1 MNPAP
6 GPWTGPD
13 AFLTD
18 LDESLTV
25 TRAPRS
31 YAPAMAI
38 QRLLWVDRAT
48 GTVTRR
54 ADSELAGLRADPS
67 GWLWLDVPEP
77 DEATAALLAEVF
89 GAHPAAIAD
98 VVERNHVPR
107 LHVYGRTLFLV
118 LHRPEV
124 GEGGHV
130 HYLELDQLIGPDYLV
145 TTHGPRNLAVP
156 LERLLE
162 ETDELADRMLSGR
175 FVPADPWAASHRIVS
190 ALAITQERF
199 VNRLAREV
207 GELEKQVIAHSGDS
221 DPQHFLEDL
230 FRTRHALL
238 TVRTMTTQSAEI
250 YGRAIRLLGEDQA
263 VGRVLGDNK
272 DAYDRLSRIT
282 SSQLDFLA
290 GITEYYR
297 ARTDTKMTIA
307 AERLAVIA
315 AITLPVTA
323 ISSVMGMNVIV
334 SESTNWFWLAVLL
347 AVMLALSLVLLRWAK
362 RQGWW

>member
-1 MNPAP
+1 MSPAKAQ
-6 GPWTGPD
+6 WSCPD
-13 AFLTD
+13 GFLTD
-18 LDESLTV
+18 LDESLTA
-25 TRAPRS
+25 TPATRS

-48 GTVTRR
+48 ATVTRR
-54 ADSELAGLRADPS
+54 DDSELTGLLADPS

-77 DEATAALLAEVF
+77 DEQTAALLAEVF
-89 GAHPAAIAD
+89 GAHPAAITD

-130 HYLELDQLIGPDYLV
+130 HYLELDQFVGPNYLI
-145 TTHGPRNLAVP
+145 TTHGPRNPAVP
-156 LERLLE
+156 LERLLA

-199 VNRLAREV
+199 VNRLARDV
-207 GELEKQVIAHSGDS
+207 GRLEQKVMAHSGDS
-221 DPQHFLEDL
+221 DPQEFLEDL

-250 YGRAIRLLGEDQA
+250 YGRAVRLLGEDQGVA
-263 VGRVLGDNK
+263 RALGDNQ
-272 DAYDRLSRIT
+272 DAYERLSRIT
-282 SSQLDFLA
+282 SSQLDFVA

-323 ISSVMGMNVIV
+323 ISSVVGMNVIV
-334 SESTNWFWLAVLL
+334 SESTNWLWLGILL